1 MRLARNGCIR
11 KSGFTL
17 IELMVVLVLIG
28 IMTAMIIPEMKGSY
42 EDALLR
48 SNSRELVNVLNLA
61 YSRAVT
67 INQPHRVRLDRS
79 AGRYLIE
86 RRVGQANR
94 ENSFTPV
101 KDIPGGEGRID
112 PRISIEF
119 RIQGEDFSNASDQN
133 PPLVS
138 RDDLPPQDRV
148 ETIAFYPDGTA
159 DAREILLE
167 DRAGFRLALRINPT
181 TARVE
186 IVELER
192 K

>member
-1 MRLARNGCIR
+1 
-11 KSGFTL
+11 
-17 IELMVVLVLIG
+17 MVVIVLIG
-28 IMTAMIIPEMKGSY
+28 IMTAMIIPEMRGSY

-48 SNSRELVNVLNLA
+48 STSRELVNVLNLA

-86 RRVGQANR
+86 RRVRQANR
-94 ENSFTPV
+94 ENSFVPV
-101 KDIPGGEGRID
+101 KDIPGGDGRID

-119 RIQGEDFSNASDQN
+119 WKHGEDFSNASDQN
-133 PPLVS
+133 PPLAS
-138 RDDLPPQDRV
+138 RDDLSAQDRD
-148 ETIAFYPDGTA
+148 EAITFYPDGTA
-159 DAREILLE
+159 DALEILLE

-186 IVELER
+186 IVELEH

>member
-1 MRLARNGCIR
+1 MRLTPHGCVR
-11 KSGFTL
+11 RSGFTL
-17 IELMVVLVLIG
+17 IEMMVVLVLIG

-48 SNSRELVNVLNLA
+48 STSRELVNVLSLA

-67 INQPHRVRLDRS
+67 VNQPHRVRLDKS
-79 AGRYLIE
+79 TGRYLIE
-86 RRVGQANR
+86 RRVRRANTGS
-94 ENSFTPV
+94 SFAPA

-119 RIQGEDFSNASDQN
+119 WKQGEDSSNASDQS
-133 PPLVS
+133 PPLAS
-138 RDDLPPQDRV
+138 RDDLSPQDRD
-148 ETIAFYPDGTA
+148 EAIAFYPDGTA

-181 TARVE
+181 TARVD